1 MLPGSQEKAN
11 DEFDRPWVCSLTAQ
25 QNRGFTAEPRA
36 LNFDPMEAQDLFKDI
51 SIGDRLRGAVMS
63 QFVGDAAALGT
74 HWIYNL
80 TELQRLYPS
89 GISGFEAPKEGHCH
103 FGKEPGDQT
112 HYGDSALVFLELGK
126 QWKRRCTTSRWVLGV
141 VFRDCRNQEPPRCG
155 SGFSPNDSKPKTQNS
170 TSRSARMNILCL
182 CEIL

>member
-51 SIGDRLRGAVMS
+51 SIGDRLRGAFMS

-126 QWKRRCTTSRWVLGV
+126 QWKRRCTTSRWVLG
-141 VFRDCRNQEPPRCG
+141 FALSLETAETRSLQGADRA
-155 SGFSPNDSKPKTQNS
+155 
-170 TSRSARMNILCL
+170 SARMTQNPKLKTL
-182 CEIL
+182 PPVAPE